1 MTTNCTSE
9 LVNQP
14 DVGIINTNGR
24 LLNAQPLNGD
34 KGERRG
40 NFFFLLFF
48 SFPLLFFFCLSFIV
62 DRVYRR
68 LFLIVPPTIE
78 GIEGIF
84 LEKGT
89 VDVLSRIL

>member
-14 DVGIINTNGR
+14 DVEIINTNGR

-40 NFFFLLFF
+40 NFF
-48 SFPLLFFFCLSFIV
+48 SPLFFFPFTFFFFVFLLS
-62 DRVYRR
+62 
-68 LFLIVPPTIE
+68 LIGLIDDC
-78 GIEGIF
+78 F
-84 LEKGT
+84 
-89 VDVLSRIL
+89 

>member
-24 LLNAQPLNGD
+24 LLNARSLNGD

-40 NFFFLLFF
+40 NFFSSFFF
-48 SFPLLFFFCLSFIV
+48 SFCPFSIFLLLLIGLIV
-62 DRVYRR
+62 DRHHDDC
-68 LFLIVPPTIE
+68 F
-78 GIEGIF
+78 
-84 LEKGT
+84 
-89 VDVLSRIL
+89 

>member
-24 LLNAQPLNGD
+24 LLNARSLNGD

-40 NFFFLLFF
+40 NFFPLFF
-48 SFPLLFFFCLSFIV
+48 SFCPFSIFLLLLIGLIV
-62 DRVYRR
+62 DRHHDDC
-68 LFLIVPPTIE
+68 F
-78 GIEGIF
+78 
-84 LEKGT
+84 
-89 VDVLSRIL
+89 

>member
-34 KGERRG
+34 KGERKG

-48 SFPLLFFFCLSFIV
+48 SFPLLFFFVFLLSLIGFI
-62 DRVYRR
+62 DDC
-68 LFLIVPPTIE
+68 F
-78 GIEGIF
+78 
-84 LEKGT
+84 
-89 VDVLSRIL
+89 

>member
-14 DVGIINTNGR
+14 DVEIINTNGR

-48 SFPLLFFFCLSFIV
+48 SFPLLFFFVFLLS
-62 DRVYRR
+62 
-68 LFLIVPPTIE
+68 LIGLIDDC
-78 GIEGIF
+78 F
-84 LEKGT
+84 
-89 VDVLSRIL
+89 

>member
-24 LLNAQPLNGD
+24 LLNARSLNGD

-40 NFFFLLFF
+40 NFFSSFFFLL
-48 SFPLLFFFCLSFIV
+48 SLFYFSFIV
-62 DRVYRR
+62 DRTYRGSTPRR

-78 GIEGIF
+78 GIKGILWE
-84 LEKGT
+84 LEF
-89 VDVLSRIL
+89 

>member
-40 NFFFLLFF
+40 NFFSPLFF
-48 SFPLLFFFCLSFIV
+48 FPFTFFFCLSFIV
-62 DRVYRR
+62 DRAYRR

-84 LEKGT
+84 LEKEI
-89 VDVLSRIL
+89 VNVLSRIL

>member
-1 MTTNCTSE
+1 MKE
-9 LVNQP
+9 E
-14 DVGIINTNGR
+14 GI
-24 LLNAQPLNGD
+24 
-34 KGERRG
+34 
-40 NFFFLLFF
+40 FFFSSFF
-48 SFPLLFFFCLSFIV
+48 LSLYFFFCLSFIV

>member
-40 NFFFLLFF
+40 NFFFRLFF
-48 SFPLLFFFCLSFIV
+48 SFPVLFFFVFLLSLIGFI
-62 DRVYRR
+62 DDC
-68 LFLIVPPTIE
+68 F
-78 GIEGIF
+78 
-84 LEKGT
+84 
-89 VDVLSRIL
+89 

>member
-1 MTTNCTSE
+1 MKE
-9 LVNQP
+9 E
-14 DVGIINTNGR
+14 GI
-24 LLNAQPLNGD
+24 
-34 KGERRG
+34 
-40 NFFFLLFF
+40 FFLLFF

>member
-48 SFPLLFFFCLSFIV
+48 SFPLLFFFVFLLS
-62 DRVYRR
+62 
-68 LFLIVPPTIE
+68 LIGLIDDC
-78 GIEGIF
+78 F
-84 LEKGT
+84 
-89 VDVLSRIL
+89 

>member
-24 LLNAQPLNGD
+24 LLNARSLNGD

-40 NFFFLLFF
+40 NFFPFFF
-48 SFPLLFFFCLSFIV
+48 SFCPFS
-62 DRVYRR
+62 
-68 LFLIVPPTIE
+68 
-78 GIEGIF
+78 IF
-84 LEKGT
+84 LLLLIGLIM
-89 VDVLSRIL
+89 DRHHDDCF

>member
-48 SFPLLFFFCLSFIV
+48 SFPLLFFFVFLLSLIGFI
-62 DRVYRR
+62 DDC
-68 LFLIVPPTIE
+68 F
-78 GIEGIF
+78 
-84 LEKGT
+84 
-89 VDVLSRIL
+89 